1 MRDFFC
7 EPQKSVVD
15 DLNSG
20 VKYRHLLIEL
30 IELPQQQ
37 TTNPD
42 GIIPV
47 CGTGLVFFLEYE
59 MNQALIGNVARHPAQ
74 TLKGVIARPTILAD
88 ESLSTIE
95 QMVKIWVR
103 EGLIDSVSTLVDA
116 SGIPPTTN
124 AVLRRICARQINR
137 VVH

>member
-1 MRDFFC
+1 
-7 EPQKSVVD
+7 
-15 DLNSG
+15 
-20 VKYRHLLIEL
+20 
-30 IELPQQQ
+30 
-37 TTNPD
+37 
-42 GIIPV
+42 
-47 CGTGLVFFLEYE
+47 

-103 EGLIDSVSTLVDA
+103 EGLIDGVSTLVDA
-116 SGIPPTTN
+116 TGIPPTTN
-124 AVLRRICARQINR
+124 AVLRRICARQINK